1 MGLMRNLRYGALLVV
16 AAVLAA
22 CQATGSDSGPRATES
37 VQPIKVDRLALD
49 VPDAWGGE
57 VRCTIMAGCR
67 LLAVEHETSML
78 VLHQLE
84 PGRTSRLLDKQ
95 KLAYHPDGAAWLA
108 DDLVVASVEAS
119 QSLDVYRV
127 EGERLRLLEQITVDI
142 PPRDVVVV
150 SAEQGRYR
158 LLATPYSRKEVV
170 WVDYAPG
177 EPATQPAAKGTT
189 RVTRST
195 WCEAPWHPVRVGR
208 APGAPAGGVAV
219 ACLDEQRVLFVPSHD
234 LLGTPQV
241 LLKVPGEHRIVS
253 RQARVS
259 PSGGWLYVA
268 LELGERNLRIDMD
281 SGAFQW
287 IAAPT
292 PGAVSVLPL
301 ADDLV
306 VWGFDSSLYL
316 QRLNPQGEV
325 LETRW
330 LEVGGFPTGLQLQ
343 DVDGDGEGDLIVLN
357 SALLPKKKTGV
368 EVIYG
373 PLWER
378 AQVR

>member
-1 MGLMRNLRYGALLVV
+1 
-16 AAVLAA
+16 
-22 CQATGSDSGPRATES
+22 
-37 VQPIKVDRLALD
+37 VDRLEID

-57 VRCTIMAGCR
+57 MRCTPAAGCR
-67 LLAVEHETSML
+67 LVAVEHETSKV
-78 VLHQLE
+78 VLHQVG
-84 PGRTSRLLDKQ
+84 PGRTSHLLDKQ
-95 KLAYHPDGAAWLA
+95 KVAYHPDSAAWLA
-108 DDLVVASVEAS
+108 DDLVVAAVEAS
-119 QSLDVYRV
+119 HSLDVFRV
-127 EGERLRLLEQITVDI
+127 EGKRLQLLEQIDVGI

-177 EPATQPAAKGTT
+177 EHPTQPAAKDAT
-189 RVTRST
+189 RVTRSK
-195 WCEAPWHPVRVGR
+195 WCEAPWHPQRVDR
-208 APGAPAGGVAV
+208 APGASSGGVVV
-219 ACLDEQRVLFVPSHD
+219 ACLDEQRVLFVPADD
-234 LLGTPQV
+234 LLGVPKV
-241 LLKVPGEHRIVS
+241 LLKVPGEERIVP

-259 PSGGWLYVA
+259 PSGRWLYVA
-268 LELGERNLRIDMD
+268 LELGGRNLRIEMD
-281 SGAFQW
+281 SGEFQW

-306 VWGFDSSLYL
+306 VWGYDVSLYL
-316 QRLNPQGEV
+316 QRLGPQGEV

-330 LEVGGFPTGLQLQ
+330 LDAGGFPTGLQLL
-343 DVDGDGEGDLIVLN
+343 DVDADGADDLVLLN
-357 SALLPKKKTGV
+357 SISLAKKKNGAV
-368 EVIYG
+368 VIYG